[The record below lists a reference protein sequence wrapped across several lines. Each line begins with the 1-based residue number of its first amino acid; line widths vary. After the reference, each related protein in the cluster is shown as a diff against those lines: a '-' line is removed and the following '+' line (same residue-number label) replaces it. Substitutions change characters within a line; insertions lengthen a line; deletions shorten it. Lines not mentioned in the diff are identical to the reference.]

1 MPTLPGTSLKLSSET
16 IVVCRLTQAVNRKV
30 EDFNAQNIANTA
42 WAFAT
47 AEQWDE
53 ELFITLTQAAT
64 GTVEDFNAQGI
75 SNTA

>member
-1 MPTLPGTSLKLSSET
+1 M
-16 IVVCRLTQAVNRKV
+16 IVNLTQAVYQKV

-47 AEQWDE
+47 AEQSYE
-53 ELFITLTQAAT
+53 KLFITLAQAT
-64 GTVEDFNAQGI
+64 TRKVEDFNAQGI